1 LDIYNVRGQKIKTLL
16 NDNLSAGIHNCIWDG
31 KDDNGQI
38 VSSAMYIVRLD
49 DGNKIKQHKM
59 MLIK

>member
-1 LDIYNVRGQKIKTLL
+1 L
-16 NDNLSAGIHNCIWDG
+16 WDG

-38 VSSAMYIVRLD
+38 VSSDMYIVRLD
-49 DGNKIKQHKM
+49 DGNQIKQHKM